1 MLHKFLI
8 RWKVR
13 RDCIF
18 PFFLTW
24 NEIDFS
30 VKEAKRCMGLELH
43 QLDSIKKAISCWV
56 VNLDGHCRFRFL
68 KLHLM
73 SRQRPSKFQKWSME
87 IVSSTNDLHLKY
99 NLEPWKVIAFK
110 QLGNDLN
117 KVNPEVAWTQNS
129 VPIVCKVSIPKT
141 DI

>member
-1 MLHKFLI
+1 
-8 RWKVR
+8 
-13 RDCIF
+13 
-18 PFFLTW
+18 
-24 NEIDFS
+24 
-30 VKEAKRCMGLELH
+30 
-43 QLDSIKKAISCWV
+43 
-56 VNLDGHCRFRFL
+56 
-68 KLHLM
+68 
-73 SRQRPSKFQKWSME
+73 ME